1 MAALFGLPSG
11 RVQQVPNIQGVQL
24 YAGTDFATGTKPA
37 TPPPPAGSPGTEVA
51 QTGSDV
57 TCQTAN
63 TTG

>member
-1 MAALFGLPSG
+1 M
-11 RVQQVPNIQGVQL
+11 PNIQGVQL